1 MIYDNLLNIKKK
13 YNAGYFV
20 LIDPDIKNEKKIF
33 NMVSL
38 INNSRVD
45 GILIGGSLIMDNGFN
60 KRAKE
65 IKKLSKVPV
74 ILFPGSS
81 SHLNKYCDAI
91 LFMSII
97 SGRNPTYL
105 IGEHVIA
112 APIIKGLNIEPI
124 PTGYM
129 IFESKSISS
138 VDFMSGS
145 KPLPKSKPDI
155 AAAHALAGQY
165 LGMKMIY
172 LEGGSGVEESIP
184 NNVIAK
190 VNEYIDIPII
200 VGGGIKDPQ
209 TAALKVKS
217 GASFIVTGTLNEQNF
232 SISQLNDFADAIHG
246 V

>member
-1 MIYDNLLNIKKK
+1 MLYDNLLNIKKK

-33 NMVSL
+33 NMDSL

-60 KRAKE
+60 KRAKK

-74 ILFPGSS
+74 ILFPGSV
-81 SHLNKYCDAI
+81 SHLNQYCDAI

-112 APIIKGLNIEPI
+112 APIIKDLNIEPI
-124 PTGYM
+124 PTGCM
-129 IFESKSISS
+129 IFESESMSS

-145 KPLPKSKPDI
+145 KPLPKSKPEI

-184 NNVIAK
+184 NNIIEK
-190 VNEYIDIPII
+190 VSEYIDIPII